1 MKKFFFSLL
10 LCLTYC
16 FSNGQVAGSGTSQP
30 FTQSRMTVYQT
41 LGDVEEK
48 RDFQK
53 MFMEQEWMPGVAS
66 FKSGR
71 PSVVA
76 PMIFDIYNGVPYYLQ
91 NKMIMEFVDSVS
103 EFTMSVPDMHDTIE
117 VKFRR
122 MYQPIEKNTSSTF
135 YRVLVDGKFQL
146 LRCEE
151 KSVLLIKDVHIS
163 PAKRKEARK
172 VYFACLPG
180 REMQLISFDED
191 HLLSQMKE
199 YANIIHSVLDK
210 EKIKIKNEAKLV
222 ELFIGLNNYS
232 E

>member
-1 MKKFFFSLL
+1 MKKSFISLVL
-10 LCLTYC
+10 SLSYC
-16 FSNGQVAGSGTSQP
+16 FSNGQVSGSGTGQP

-53 MFMEQEWMPGVAS
+53 MFMDQEWMPGIAS

-71 PSVVA
+71 PNVVA

-91 NKMIMEFVDSVS
+91 SNMIMEFVDSVS
-103 EFTMSVPDMHDTIE
+103 EFTMSVPDKHDTIE

-122 MYQPIEKNTSSTF
+122 MYPAVEKNTSSTF

-151 KSVLLIKDVHIS
+151 KSVLLIKDDHIS
-163 PAKRKEARK
+163 PAKKKEARK

-180 REMQLISFDED
+180 REMQLISLDED
-191 HLLSQMKE
+191 HILSKMKE
-199 YANIIHSVLDK
+199 YANIIHTVLNKD
-210 EKIKIKNEAKLV
+210 KIKIKNEAKLV